1 VPPDFSFGLFFL
13 PESLVPF
20 LLGSDLRLVTTTA
33 GEVLVPPSC
42 SFGVLFGS
50 AVGLTDEVDEVVVV
64 EDGSSIAMCDSTEE
78 KACNRR
84 GWFDLFSI

>member
-1 VPPDFSFGLFFL
+1 VPPDFSLGLFFL
-13 PESLVPF
+13 PPESLVPF

-50 AVGLTDEVDEVVVV
+50 VVGLTTDEDDGVVVVV
-64 EDGSSIAMCDSTEE
+64 EEGSSIRTM
-78 KACNRR
+78 
-84 GWFDLFSI
+84 